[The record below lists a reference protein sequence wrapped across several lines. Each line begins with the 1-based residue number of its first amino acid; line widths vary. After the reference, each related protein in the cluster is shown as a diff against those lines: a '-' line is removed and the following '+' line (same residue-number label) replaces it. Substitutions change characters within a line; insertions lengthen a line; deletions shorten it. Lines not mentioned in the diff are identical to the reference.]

1 MKGINK
7 MYIIIQVTN
16 NRKTIKIFPKV
27 YDTFEKAEVARK
39 QIFLENGGQKS
50 GWVSIVTGKQIGR
63 AHV

>member
-1 MKGINK
+1 

-50 GWVSIVTGKQIGR
+50 GWY
-63 AHV
+63 